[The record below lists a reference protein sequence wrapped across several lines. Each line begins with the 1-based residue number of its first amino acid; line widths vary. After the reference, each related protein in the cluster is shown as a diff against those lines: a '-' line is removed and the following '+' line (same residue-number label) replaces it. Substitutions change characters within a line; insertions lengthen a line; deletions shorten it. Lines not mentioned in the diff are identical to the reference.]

1 MLVVGAGALG
11 CGCLPYLVGAGV
23 GQITVC
29 DGDVV
34 ELSNL
39 HRQVLFCELDI
50 GRNKAEVAAERLRL
64 LNSDVLISAVAQH
77 CGFRERTVM
86 LVESHDI
93 VADCS
98 DNVGT
103 RYLLNDVCFLG
114 GKTLVVAAALGTEG
128 SLARWNYEDGP
139 CFRCVSPTPSHHE
152 SRRKCTDHGVLGPI
166 PGALGAL
173 QALDVLRCL
182 ADMGD
187 NGSSVLRIF
196 DGLSLRPF
204 GLPQRRRNCALC
216 GDNPSLISLADSERW
231 ARNQGLSVDSNYQ
244 MCHFGAFP
252 VPPLAP
258 LPRHNEATALDLK
271 AALQSSRPCVILDVR
286 DSIQFTIC
294 KLPGALSLPLR
305 GILEQ
310 PVVTTTKVRDASSS
324 HNPDLFVLCRRGI
337 DSRFATQILIK
348 LGFRNVRN
356 VTGGLDAWRREAD
369 PTFPVY

>member
-1 MLVVGAGALG
+1 L
-11 CGCLPYLVGAGV
+11 C
-23 GQITVC
+23 I
-29 DGDVV
+29 
-34 ELSNL
+34 
-39 HRQVLFCELDI
+39 
-50 GRNKAEVAAERLRL
+50 
-64 LNSDVLISAVAQH
+64 
-77 CGFRERTVM
+77 
-86 LVESHDI
+86 
-93 VADCS
+93 
-98 DNVGT
+98 
-103 RYLLNDVCFLG
+103 
-114 GKTLVVAAALGTEG
+114 
-128 SLARWNYEDGP
+128 
-139 CFRCVSPTPSHHE
+139 
-152 SRRKCTDHGVLGPI
+152 
-166 PGALGAL
+166 GALGAL

-244 MCHFGAFP
+244 MSKQRLILEHRCQGVCHRCHFGAFP